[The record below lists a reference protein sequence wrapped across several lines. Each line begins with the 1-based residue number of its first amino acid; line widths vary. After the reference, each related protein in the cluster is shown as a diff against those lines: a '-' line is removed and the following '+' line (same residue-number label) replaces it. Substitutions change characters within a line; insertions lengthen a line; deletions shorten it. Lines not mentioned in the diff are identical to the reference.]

1 MILTHNARDYPF
13 NIVINREFVIDFF
26 LAAFPEDVSTE
37 RRCNVDFTYFGFN
50 QAFE

>member
-13 NIVINREFVIDFF
+13 TIVINREFVIDFLF
-26 LAAFPEDVSTE
+26 EACPEDVPTE
-37 RRCNVDFTYFGFN
+37 RRCNVDFTYSGFN